1 MDNYSGVGLGVRTRV
16 SRASHHHH
24 LLLWGHGNL
33 SNRTDH
39 LANGWLQLKTITIP
53 SRPMDASPKSIAIP
67 LEPMITFQLLESLD
81 PMDRLANG

>member
-1 MDNYSGVGLGVRTRV
+1 MDNYSRVGLGVRTRV
-16 SRASHHHH
+16 SCASDHHH

-53 SRPMDASPKSIAIP
+53 SRPMDASPKSIAIRHP
-67 LEPMITFQLLESLD
+67 IGTNDYFSTIGTFRS
-81 PMDRLANG
+81 NG